1 MYGFEIVWEIEVGGV
16 HPKLGNCAAISTRGF
31 RVLDTINKSAV
42 GTLLRNTAVCST
54 PGLY

>member
-1 MYGFEIVWEIEVGGV
+1 MYGFEIVWEIEATGV

-31 RVLDTINKSAV
+31 RVLDTINKSVV
-42 GTLLRNTAVCST
+42 GTVLRNIAVRSI